1 MAKCIRCGRQLT
13 AFSLRKICPW
23 CKQHEAIQ
31 RGEIVEHD
39 VPQPVIRRPWVRNES
54 NISLTHILFG
64 ANVAVYLAMA
74 IGSGTVVEFPGK
86 SLLFGANYGP
96 STLTGQWWRL
106 VTYMFL
112 HKGIWHIA
120 FNMWCLW
127 DLGQL
132 CESLYGAWT
141 YVTIYFLTGIAAGL
155 ASVAWNPGVFSVGAS
170 GAIFG
175 LAGALAASYYLGEF
189 SMPSIAIRPALRS
202 LAFFIGFN
210 VLFGIGYN
218 VFLSGNFGGI
228 DNAAH
233 IGGLVG
239 GLILGAMI
247 AKLAPHEGA
256 NRLGVIALVVV
267 ALLGVGLGVRRWRS
281 GPMRT
286 AQAFQALGGSQGD
299 PVARLKMII
308 EQNPNLAPA
317 HFALAQTYFEQQKF
331 PEAEAEFK
339 KVIEL
344 QPQSARARFDL
355 GMTYLSLNRPDDA
368 KAAFND
374 MIQQGLNTGEA
385 HYGVAMALAMRGKHH
400 DAIQEFQAAI
410 KDGSDMSGIYSQMGN
425 SYAKLKMY
433 DDAISAYLKEKEKSG
448 NTQELQNAL
457 ADAYQAK
464 GMTKE
469 AQDARD
475 EAMQLKSGD
484 KTQ

>member
-74 IGSGTVVEFPGK
+74 IGSGTVVNFPGHA
-86 SLLFGANYGP
+86 LLFGANYGP
-96 STLTGQWWRL
+96 YTLTGQWWRL
-106 VTYMFL
+106 LTYMFM
-112 HKGIWHIA
+112 HGGILHIA

-127 DLGQL
+127 DLGAL
-132 CESLYGAWT
+132 AESLYGPVT
-141 YVTIYFLTGIAAGL
+141 YGAIYIITGAAAGL
-155 ASVAWNPGVFSVGAS
+155 ASVAWNPGVLSVGAS

-175 LAGALAASYYLGEF
+175 LAGALIASFYLGEF
-189 SMPSIAIRPALRS
+189 SLPSIALRGTLRS
-202 LAFFIGFN
+202 LLIFAAFN
-210 VLFGIGYN
+210 LF
-218 VFLSGNFGGI
+218 FGSMFAGV

-233 IGGLVG
+233 VGGLVI
-239 GLILGAMI
+239 GLVLGAAI
-247 AKLAPHEGA
+247 AKLAPHEGS
-256 NRLGVIALVVV
+256 NRVWVIALVILAVIG
-267 ALLGVGLGVRRWRS
+267 AGAGVRRWRS

-286 AQAFQALGGSQGD
+286 ALAFQALGGIQGD

-308 EQNPNLAPA
+308 EQNPKLAPA

-344 QPQSARARFDL
+344 QPKSARARFDL
-355 GMTYLSLNRPDDA
+355 GMTYLSLNRPEDA
-368 KAAFND
+368 KAVFNG
-374 MIQQGLNTGEA
+374 MIQQGLNTGDA
-385 HYGVAMALAMRGKHH
+385 HYGIAMALAMQAKHQ
-400 DAIQEFQAAI
+400 DAIQEFQAAM
-410 KDGSDMSGIYSQMGN
+410 KDGSDMSGIYSEMGN

-433 DDAISAYLKEKEKSG
+433 DDAISAYLKEKEKNG
-448 NTQELQNAL
+448 DNPEVENAL
-457 ADAYQAK
+457 AEVYQAK
-464 GMTKE
+464 GMKKE
-469 AQDARD
+469 SQDARNQ
-475 EAMQLKSGD
+475 ATQLKSGD
-484 KTQ
+484 KAQ

>member
-31 RGEIVEHD
+31 RGEIVQDD
-39 VPQPVIRRPWVRNES
+39 VPQPVIRRPWAVRNES

-74 IGSGTVVEFPGK
+74 IGSGTVVNFSGHA
-86 SLLFGANYGP
+86 LLFGANYGP
-96 STLTGQWWRL
+96 YTLTGQWWRL
-106 VTYMFL
+106 LTYMFM
-112 HKGIWHIA
+112 HGGILHIA

-127 DLGQL
+127 DLGAL
-132 CESLYGAWT
+132 AESLYGRVT
-141 YVTIYFLTGIAAGL
+141 YGAIYIITGAGAGL
-155 ASVAWNPGVFSVGAS
+155 ASVAWNPGVLSVGAS

-175 LAGALAASYYLGEF
+175 LAGALIASFYLGEF
-189 SMPSIAIRPALRS
+189 SLPSIALRGTLRS
-202 LAFFIGFN
+202 LLIFAAFN
-210 VLFGIGYN
+210 LF
-218 VFLSGNFGGI
+218 FGTMFAGV

-233 IGGLVG
+233 IGGLVI
-239 GLILGAMI
+239 GLILGAAI
-247 AKLAPHEGA
+247 AKLAPHEGS
-256 NRLGVIALVVV
+256 NRLGVIALVLL
-267 ALLGVGLGVRRWRS
+267 ALIGAGAGVRRWRS

-286 AQAFQALGGSQGD
+286 ALAFQALGGSQGD

-331 PEAEAEFK
+331 SEAEAEFK
-339 KVIEL
+339 KVVEL
-344 QPQSARARFDL
+344 QPKSTRARFDL
-355 GMTYLSLNRPDDA
+355 GMTYLSLNRPEEA
-368 KAAFND
+368 KATFNG
-374 MIQQGLNTGEA
+374 MIQQGLNTGDA
-385 HYGVAMALAMRGKHH
+385 HYGIAMALAMQDKHQ
-400 DAIQEFQAAI
+400 DAIQEFQAAV
-410 KDGSDMSGIYSQMGN
+410 KDGADMSGIYSEMGN

-448 NTQELQNAL
+448 NTPDLENAL
-457 ADAYQAK
+457 ADAYQGK

-469 AQDARD
+469 AQDARN

-484 KTQ
+484 KAQ

>member
-31 RGEIVEHD
+31 RGEVVQDD
-39 VPQPVIRRPWVRNES
+39 VPQPVIRRPWAVRNES

-74 IGSGTVVEFPGK
+74 IGSGTVVNFSGHA
-86 SLLFGANYGP
+86 LLFGANYGP
-96 STLTGQWWRL
+96 YTLTGQWWRL
-106 VTYMFL
+106 LTYMFM
-112 HKGIWHIA
+112 HGGILHIA

-127 DLGQL
+127 DLGAL
-132 CESLYGAWT
+132 AESLYGRVT
-141 YVTIYFLTGIAAGL
+141 YGAIYIITGAGAGL
-155 ASVAWNPGVFSVGAS
+155 ASVAWNPGVLSVGAS

-175 LAGALAASYYLGEF
+175 LAGALIASFYLGEF
-189 SMPSIAIRPALRS
+189 SLPSIALRGTLRS
-202 LAFFIGFN
+202 LLIFAAFN
-210 VLFGIGYN
+210 LF
-218 VFLSGNFGGI
+218 FGTMFAGV

-233 IGGLVG
+233 IGGLVI
-239 GLILGAMI
+239 GLILGAAI
-247 AKLAPHEGA
+247 AKLAPHEGS
-256 NRLGVIALVVV
+256 NRLGVIALVLL
-267 ALLGVGLGVRRWRS
+267 ALIGAGAGVRRWRS

-286 AQAFQALGGSQGD
+286 ALAFQALGGSQGD

-331 PEAEAEFK
+331 SEAEAEFK
-339 KVIEL
+339 KVVEL
-344 QPQSARARFDL
+344 QPKSTRARFDL
-355 GMTYLSLNRPDDA
+355 GMTYLSLNRPEEA
-368 KAAFND
+368 KATFNG
-374 MIQQGLNTGEA
+374 MIQQGLNTGDA
-385 HYGVAMALAMRGKHH
+385 HYGIAMALAMQDKHQ
-400 DAIQEFQAAI
+400 DAIQEFQAAV
-410 KDGSDMSGIYSQMGN
+410 KDGADMSGIYSEMGN

-448 NTQELQNAL
+448 NTPDLENAL
-457 ADAYQAK
+457 ADAYQGK

-469 AQDARD
+469 AQDARN

-484 KTQ
+484 KAQ